1 MASLK
6 IPAAPIVQNGPNIEI
21 HVWNLVHQLTVRLH
35 CGFILRSFVLWESLT
50 RLESSYFSDP
60 VLKGASTNASLT
72 MKTNFNSN
80 TNQIIFGL
88 LQLVQQQQHQNSR
101 WSKISYQSC
110 FWKIL
115 VHLIMVCTLVWIL
128 NFKVSQIF
136 FYQSEKTVPMFISSH
151 FLFFVFR

>member
-88 LQLVQQQQHQNSR
+88 LQLVQQHQDSR
-101 WSKISYQSC
+101 WSKISFLLSKLLLKDSC
-110 FWKIL
+110 SPHYGLHCDLNIKI
-115 VHLIMVCTLVWIL
+115 
-128 NFKVSQIF
+128 SQIH
-136 FYQSEKTVPMFISSH
+136 QSEKSAPMFISSH
-151 FLFFVFR
+151 FFVFRYQNIM